1 MTVRYNCFV
10 RWVLIL
16 SRTSSRID
24 PISDA
29 RCTGRQHSKKHS
41 QNTVYYLTKSGIC
54 MPTFH
59 IAQIYIH
66 HNSSRYSEV
75 RPILKNLV
83 MPLPNLRWTSR
94 CPVSRRNFTKICFNS
109 GLISLSNSRCKRN
122 LGFVEWTWLA
132 AYSVH
137 RQYGEHNVKSATPF

>member
-1 MTVRYNCFV
+1 MQTHLPKPYLVMPFDICEVLSADGKPLRGSVMNELFMMEFINSRSKSCEFPLRQFHSYNCFV

-16 SRTSSRID
+16 SRISSRID

-66 HNSSRYSEV
+66 RNSSRYSEV

-83 MPLPNLRWTSR
+83 MPLPDLR
-94 CPVSRRNFTKICFNS
+94 
-109 GLISLSNSRCKRN
+109 
-122 LGFVEWTWLA
+122 
-132 AYSVH
+132 
-137 RQYGEHNVKSATPF
+137 